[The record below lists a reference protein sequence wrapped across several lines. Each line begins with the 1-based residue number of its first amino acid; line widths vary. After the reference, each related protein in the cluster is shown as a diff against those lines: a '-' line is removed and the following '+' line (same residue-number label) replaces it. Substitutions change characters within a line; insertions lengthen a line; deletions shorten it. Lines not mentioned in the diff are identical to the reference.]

1 MIRSAH
7 LRQNGSLLGPL
18 APARHG
24 DRLSPAQLSAP
35 LLLATPLPLAPRPP
49 RQASV
54 AQPRAKALRASWG
67 GIVSMH
73 TMRSE

>member
-7 LRQNGSLLGPL
+7 LRQNGSLLLPH

-35 LLLATPLPLAPRPP
+35 LLLATALPLAPRPP

-54 AQPRAKALRASWG
+54 AQPRAKVRASWG